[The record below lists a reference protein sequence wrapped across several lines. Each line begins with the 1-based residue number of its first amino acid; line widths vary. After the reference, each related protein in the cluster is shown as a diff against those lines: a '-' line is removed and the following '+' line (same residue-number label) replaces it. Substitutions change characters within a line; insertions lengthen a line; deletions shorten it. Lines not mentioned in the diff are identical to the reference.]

1 MNESPL
7 IPMIAS
13 VTMTALIVWVILEW
27 RRLKLKA
34 SLQNKLIDKF
44 STGPELNDFLQSS
57 GGGKFINFLTVG
69 GIGPKEKLLSSITKG
84 IVLTFLGIALLFIGP
99 FLQEAVQEVRGV
111 QALGIAALAIGIG
124 FLVSTFIS
132 YKLSKK
138 WGIIEDAS

>member
-138 WGIIEDAS
+138 WGIIEDSI

>member
-13 VTMTALIVWVILEW
+13 VTMTVLIVWVILEW
-27 RRLKLKA
+27 RRLKLEA

-44 STGPELNDFLQSS
+44 GSGPERNDFLQSG

-124 FLVSTFIS
+124 FLVSTSIS

>member
-13 VTMTALIVWVILEW
+13 VTMMALIVWVVLEW
-27 RRLKLKA
+27 RRLKHKA

-99 FLQEAVQEVRGV
+99 FLQETVQEVRGV
-111 QALGIAALAIGIG
+111 QAFGIAALAVGIG

-138 WGIIEDAS
+138 WGIIEDTN